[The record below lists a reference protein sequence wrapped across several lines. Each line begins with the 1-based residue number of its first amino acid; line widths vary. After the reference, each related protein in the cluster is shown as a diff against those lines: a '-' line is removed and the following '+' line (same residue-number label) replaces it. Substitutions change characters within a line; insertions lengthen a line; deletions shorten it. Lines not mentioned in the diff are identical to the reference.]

1 MKSSL
6 HLKLGGAALLL
17 ASFTFGAGAQSSSSA
32 QAQLKD
38 QSGQSV
44 GSAELMETRGGLL
57 IRIELANLKPG
68 THAVHIHAVGK
79 CDPPSFESAGGHF
92 NPGNQRHGILA
103 GEGHAGDL
111 PNLHVPDNG
120 QLKVELVTD
129 KVTLESGK
137 PNSLLDADG
146 SSLVLHA
153 NADDYRSDPAGN
165 SGGRIAC
172 GVITIEPTVGG
183 PAAR

>member
-6 HLKLGGAALLL
+6 YLKLGGAALLL
-17 ASFTFGAGAQSSSSA
+17 ASLTFAAGAQSWSA
-32 QAQLKD
+32 HAQLKD

-79 CDPPSFESAGGHF
+79 CDPPGFESAGGHF
-92 NPGNQRHGILA
+92 NPGGQRHGILV

-120 QLKVELVTD
+120 RLKVELVTD

-146 SSLVLHA
+146 SSLVIHA
-153 NADDYRSDPAGN
+153 GADDYRSDPAGG
-165 SGGRIAC
+165 SGDRIAC
-172 GVITIEPTVGG
+172 GVLTREPTGG